1 MTIQPPQPTRPP
13 TETGSETSSPPP
25 SLADLLTLER
35 IGEGAFRSGRH
46 PGRGPRMFGGELA
59 GQALVAA
66 GRTAPADRPVHSAH
80 AYFLRA
86 GDPDTPVEFEVRPV
100 RDGGSFSLRQVTARQ
115 HGRAVFELVASFHRL
130 ESGPAHQVP
139 KLRAPD
145 PESLPS
151 APANLEGATPAER
164 AWLNRIRVERNMD
177 FRFPESLPPFSLP
190 ERGESTRQR
199 TWMRTVSALPPLAE
213 DPVLHAGAVMYVSDL
228 LLLPTALGPHGSAFA
243 HTDTMLASLDHAVW
257 FHAGYPMDG
266 WVLYE
271 QESAWADAGRALC
284 TGRMLGQDGRLVASV
299 AQEGL
304 VRLRS

>member
-1 MTIQPPQPTRPP
+1 MTSQP
-13 TETGSETSSPPP
+13 TETRADAPSSRP
-25 SLADLLTLER
+25 SRADRLTLEQV
-35 IGEGAFRSGRH
+35 GEGAFRGGHH

-86 GDPDTPVEFEVRPV
+86 GDPNTPVEFDVQPV

-115 HGRAVFELVASFHRL
+115 HGRSVFELTASFHRR

-139 KLRAPD
+139 ELSAPD
-145 PESLPS
+145 PESLPAS
-151 APANLEGATPAER
+151 PGNLAGATPAER
-164 AWLNRIRVERNMD
+164 DWLDRIRVDRNMD

-190 ERGESTRQR
+190 GSGERTRQR
-199 TWMRTVSALPPLAE
+199 SWMRTVSELPPLAA

-243 HTDTMLASLDHAVW
+243 HTETMLASLDHAVW
-257 FHAGYPMDG
+257 FHARYPMDR

-271 QESAWADAGRALC
+271 QESSWADAGRALC
-284 TGRMLGQDGRLVASV
+284 TGRMLGQDGRLVATV